1 MYQKS
6 INFRIIIPSP
16 FDVVLLVQGLGA
28 FQVACF
34 DVVEVFHY
42 LEVDLGSFLGEDLD
56 SFLGSFLDGDL
67 DSFLDVDQT

>member
-16 FDVVLLVQGLGA
+16 FVVVLLVQGLGA

-42 LEVDLGSFLGEDLD
+42 LEVDP
-56 SFLGSFLDGDL
+56 GSFLDEDHGSFLDVDL